1 MLEVRTD
8 LAFESHS
15 LTLKKNR
22 AEKIDGIFSETE
34 KESTH
39 SVTRVTV
46 KTEAAAKKIKKPV
59 GSYITLHSK
68 HISSGLFTEE
78 LSKALGNELKKLLPK
93 TESAPLVLVAGLG
106 NSAVTPDCVGPRVL
120 SELIIT
126 RHIKK
131 ADEGFFDLRPVCALA
146 PGVLGITGME
156 SAEIFSAVCEKVK
169 PDIIIAVD
177 ALAAGDIANLG
188 TTIQLSD
195 TGISPGSGVHN
206 RRNALNRE
214 TLNVPVIALGIP
226 TVCDLSAV
234 QPSASQQYSES
245 IMVTPKNIDAI
256 ISRACT
262 VISRGLN
269 LALQDGLSYSEI
281 VDFTS

>member
-1 MLEVRTD
+1 MVEVRTD
-8 LAFESHS
+8 LAFEAHS
-15 LTLKKNR
+15 LLLKKNC

-34 KESTH
+34 KESSH

-46 KTEAAAKKIKKPV
+46 KTKSAAEKLKKPV
-59 GSYITLHSK
+59 GSYITIHSE
-68 HISSGLFTEE
+68 HISSGLFTEK
-78 LSKALGNELKKLLPK
+78 LSNALANELKKLLPK
-93 TESAPLVLVAGLG
+93 TESTPLVLVAGLG
-106 NSAVTPDCVGPRVL
+106 NSAVTPDCVGPKVV

-131 ADEGFFDLRPVCALA
+131 AGEGIFDLCPVCALA

-169 PDIIIAVD
+169 PDVIIAVD

-226 TVCDLSAV
+226 TVCDLSAIHH
-234 QPSASQQYSES
+234 SASQPYGES

-262 VISRGLN
+262 IISRGLN